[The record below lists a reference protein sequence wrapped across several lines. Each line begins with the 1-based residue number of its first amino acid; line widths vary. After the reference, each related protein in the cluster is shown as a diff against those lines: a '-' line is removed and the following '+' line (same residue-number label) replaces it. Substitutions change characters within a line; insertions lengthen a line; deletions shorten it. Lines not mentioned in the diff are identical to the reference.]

1 MATLWQLFP
10 GVLKPEN
17 KVQIFPAAV
26 SISADL
32 TAGKY
37 DFTGKTAFGFRANSG
52 DVCVIDGVTMS
63 ANVPAAVFSSAID
76 PATNGGFFSLDIV
89 RAGNGHS
96 CTLAPFRFA
105 TFEQTLPFSATFE
118 ATATENNEEE
128 FFFKVSGALLQTA
141 ELIAV
146 ASIELKIIANVYRM
160 KKYYLEETR

>member
-1 MATLWQLFP
+1 MSTLWQLFP

-26 SISADL
+26 SISAAL
-32 TAGKY
+32 SAGKY

-76 PATNGGFFSLDIV
+76 PATDGGFISLDIV

-96 CTLAPFRFA
+96 PTLAPFRFA
-105 TFEQTLPFSATFE
+105 TFEQVLPFSATFG

-128 FFFKVSGALLQTA
+128 FFFKVGGALLQTM
-141 ELIAV
+141 ELIAFP
-146 ASIELKIIANVYRM
+146 AIELKIIANIYRM
-160 KKYYLEETR
+160 KKHYLEK

>member
-10 GVLKPEN
+10 GIRKPEN

-26 SISADL
+26 SIMANL
-32 TAGKY
+32 GAGKY
-37 DFTGKTAFGFRANSG
+37 DFTGKTAFGFKANSG
-52 DVCVIDGVTMS
+52 DMCVIDGVTMS
-63 ANVPAAVFSSAID
+63 ANVPASVFSSAID
-76 PATNGGFFSLDIV
+76 PAIDSGFVSLDIV

-105 TFEQTLPFSATFE
+105 TFEQSLPFSATFE

-128 FFFKVSGALLQTA
+128 FFFKVGGALLQTA

-146 ASIELKIIANVYRM
+146 SSIEIKIIANIYRM
-160 KKYYLEETR
+160 KKYYLEETK